1 MSSDIRS
8 ILQRLA
14 MVEGATSPVTV
25 KHGLTD
31 QQQSVPQLPALFK
44 PKRISVLDNP
54 QDPKHPAAGY
64 AVGAAESTNQLQRA
78 MNTVE
83 EDMLSKVKRD
93 FTNYLDRL
101 ERKVKDNRGLSLPDS
116 AHAQKHQMQELDQ
129 LPQNDSNQD
138 AVTSDDAHPA
148 ATNPTPSGATGAPVK
163 TVAMEDGRLFE
174 IHGDEVQGFEVR
186 FGPRKLS
193 TRFPKLDH
201 AQTAIELFKAQR
213 RNREQDSGQD
223 YIEER

>member
-1 MSSDIRS
+1 
-8 ILQRLA
+8 
-14 MVEGATSPVTV
+14 MVEGATSPATV
-25 KHGLTD
+25 RHGLTD

-44 PKRISVLDNP
+44 PKSISVLGNP
-54 QDPKHPAAGY
+54 QDPPHPAAGY
-64 AVGAAESTNQLQRA
+64 AVGAAESANRLQQA

-93 FTNYLDRL
+93 FTNYLDL
-101 ERKVKDNRGLSLPDS
+101 LQHKVKDNRDLSSPDS
-116 AHAQKHQMQELDQ
+116 ATQ
-129 LPQNDSNQD
+129 LPQHNPNQD
-138 AVTSDDAHPA
+138 AVTSVA
-148 ATNPTPSGATGAPVK
+148 AGPTIKTPVVLSTTGAPVK

-174 IHGDEVQGFEVR
+174 IHGDEMHGFEVR

-213 RNREQDSGQD
+213 RNRTQDSGQD